1 MDRTLTLD
9 TRIALAGVQLNG
21 QLVLP
26 EHPKG
31 LIVFAHGSGS
41 NRFSKRNRQ
50 VAQYLQQ
57 QQFGTLL
64 FDLLTEE
71 ESTYPEYR
79 LDTALLSQ
87 RLIHVT
93 HWLQQKEA
101 TRDLKMGFFG
111 SSTGAAA
118 ALEAAATLPGIRAV
132 VCRGG
137 RPDLAWHSLPFVRAA
152 VLLLVGTKDPEVL
165 QLNEAAFRHLNCIRE
180 LELVE
185 RATHLFEEPG
195 ALEEVCRAAA
205 RWFQQ
210 HLNGHA

>member
-1 MDRTLTLD
+1 M
-9 TRIALAGVQLNG
+9 ALPLSIKTGIVVDGVQLNG
-21 QLVLP
+21 LLALP

-41 NRFSKRNRQ
+41 SRFSKRNRQ

-71 ESTYPEYR
+71 ENAAIQNRFDIELLAER
-79 LDTALLSQ
+79 LLH
-87 RLIHVT
+87 IT
-93 HWLQQKEA
+93 HWLQQKKA
-101 TRDLKMGFFG
+101 TRELKLGFFG
-111 SSTGAAA
+111 ASTGAAA
-118 ALEAAATLPGIRAV
+118 ALQAAASLPGVRAV

-165 QLNEAAFRHLNCIRE
+165 QLNEAAFRHLKCIRE

-185 RATHLFEEPG
+185 GATHLFEEPG
-195 ALEEVCRAAA
+195 ALEEVCRAAD

>member
-1 MDRTLTLD
+1 MALPLSIETG
-9 TRIALAGVQLNG
+9 IAVDGVQLNG
-21 QLVLP
+21 LLAIP

-41 NRFSKRNRQ
+41 SRFSKRNRQ

-57 QQFGTLL
+57 HQFATLL

-71 ESTYPEYR
+71 ENASPQNR
-79 LDTALLSQ
+79 FDIQLLSD
-87 RLIHVT
+87 RLLHIT
-93 HWLQQKEA
+93 HWLQQKKA
-101 TRDLKMGFFG
+101 TRELKLGFFG
-111 SSTGAAA
+111 ASTGAAA
-118 ALEAAATLPGIRAV
+118 ALQAAASLPGVRAV

-165 QLNEAAFRHLNCIRE
+165 QLNEAAFRHLKCIRE

-185 RATHLFEEPG
+185 GATHLFEEPG
-195 ALEEVCRAAA
+195 ALEEVCRAAG